1 MDETTGWLDEPT
13 VSAWIYDSPR
23 GAAAGQVR
31 LRRLSQRGAVEVE
44 DAATVS
50 WVRGAHRPRIQR
62 VGVGRRDSSW
72 TVTALLRALA
82 PASTAPDEASRWELD
97 PGFVDELR
105 DAIRP
110 DASAL
115 VVVSRRARLTEVD
128 LVIERG
134 IARGDVRLLHTPLP
148 LREPGRRPHSGGGSA
163 PSARRGDGEERRP
176 RPAPG
181 GPARA

>member
-1 MDETTGWLDEPT
+1 MDETTDWLDEPT

-44 DAATVS
+44 DAATIS
-50 WVRGAHRPRIQR
+50 WVRGAHRPRIQH
-62 VGVGRRDSSW
+62 VGVGRRDSPWS
-72 TVTALLRALA
+72 VVALLQALT
-82 PASTAPDEASRWELD
+82 PASTAPDEASGWGLD
-97 PGFVDELR
+97 ATFVDELR

-128 LVIERG
+128 HVIERG

-148 LREPGRRPHSGGGSA
+148 QRAPARPPHSGGGSGPGRA
-163 PSARRGDGEERRP
+163 SMCRWSTASAAG
-176 RPAPG
+176 PG
-181 GPARA
+181 WAVG